1 VRAVAHD
8 ADSSVSYVMLRHR
21 PFLRLGAVL
30 LGVAS
35 AVAIAAAPVDAA
47 RRHTRLVRSVPAR
60 DSVIA
65 TAPARLQLWFNEP
78 IELKVSRLRLD
89 GPAARG
95 VALQPLER
103 AETADAPV
111 TAPLPAALGDGRYV
125 VHWSTASKDGHV
137 VRDSFAFTLRHR

>member
-1 VRAVAHD
+1 MHRTRPVLR
-8 ADSSVSYVMLRHR
+8 VSALLLCVVS
-21 PFLRLGAVL
+21 AATVL
-30 LGVAS
+30 ALPA
-35 AVAIAAAPVDAA
+35 DAA
-47 RRHTRLVRSVPAR
+47 RRHTRLVRSIPAR

-65 TAPARLQLWFNEP
+65 AAPARVQLWFNEP

-89 GPAARG
+89 GPAAKG

-103 AETADAPV
+103 AAEVDAPV
-111 TAPLPAALGDGRYV
+111 TAPLPNGLADGKYV

>member
-1 VRAVAHD
+1 MARGGASRVC
-8 ADSSVSYVMLRHR
+8 YGMHR
-21 PFLRLGAVL
+21 YRPVLRLSAL
-30 LGVAS
+30 LFGVAS
-35 AVAIAAAPVDAA
+35 AVSVLAHPADAA
-47 RRHTRLVRSVPAR
+47 RRHTRLVRSIPAR

-65 TAPARLQLWFNEP
+65 TAPTRVQLWFNEA

-89 GPAARG
+89 GPAAKG

-103 AETADAPV
+103 ADSKDAPV
-111 TAPLPAALGDGRYV
+111 TAPLPAGLTDGRYV

>member
-1 VRAVAHD
+1 VVAHR
-8 ADSSVSYVMLRHR
+8 ATSRVCYGMHRYR
-21 PFLRLGAVL
+21 PFVRLGALL
-30 LGVAS
+30 LGLVG
-35 AVAIAAAPVDAA
+35 AATALALPADAG

-65 TAPARLQLWFNEP
+65 TAPARVQLWFNEP

-95 VALQPLER
+95 VVLQPLER
-103 AETADAPV
+103 GEATDAPV
-111 TAPLPAALGDGRYV
+111 TAPLPTGLTDGRYV

-137 VRDSFAFTLRHR
+137 VRDSFAFTLHHR